1 VLSSRRHSFYIISD
15 SLTAIVTVGLMYN
28 PGGNMIYETAF
39 VVRPDASEE
48 VVNGIKNSLAEAFKA
63 FGAEVLVTDS
73 WGVKTFA
80 QPAESGLKKGAY
92 HYFMYKADGRVNAE
106 IERRFGIN
114 EHLVRHIIVK
124 LGEDKNQADIVK
136 DYKNPNHTQAA
147 DIESEDG
154 FGGEDKDKKMH
165 SKRKSCWFS
174 AKKTSPDWKDP
185 KSYSWLVNEF
195 GKISPARIT
204 GLTPTFQRRANESI
218 KRGRNMLL
226 ISYMSNETAR

>member
-1 VLSSRRHSFYIISD
+1 
-15 SLTAIVTVGLMYN
+15 
-28 PGGNMIYETAF
+28 MIYETAF

-48 VVNGIKNSLAEAFKA
+48 VVNGIKNSLSEAFKQ
-63 FGAEVLVTDS
+63 FGAEVLVNDS

-80 QPAESGLKKGAY
+80 QPTESGLKKGAY
-92 HYFMYKADGRVNAE
+92 HYFMYRGAGDLNAE
-106 IERRFGIN
+106 IERRYRIN
-114 EHLVRHIIVK
+114 ENMVRFIIVK
-124 LGEDKNQADIVK
+124 LGEDKHQAEIVK
-136 DYKNPNHTQAA
+136 GYRNPNHSTAQEGEM
-147 DIESEDG
+147 DDEGG
-154 FGGEDKDKKMH
+154 FGGDDKDKKMH

-185 KSYSWLVNEF
+185 KSYAWLVNEF

-226 ISYMSNETAR
+226 ISYQSNEIAR

>member
-1 VLSSRRHSFYIISD
+1 
-15 SLTAIVTVGLMYN
+15 
-28 PGGNMIYETAF
+28 MIYETAF
-39 VVRPDASEE
+39 VVRPDATEE
-48 VVNGIKNSLAEAFKA
+48 AVASVKNTFAEALKE

-92 HYFMYKADGRVNAE
+92 HYFMYKGAGNLNAE
-106 IERRFGIN
+106 IERRFRIN
-114 EHLVRHIIVK
+114 EALVRFLIVK
-124 LGEDKNQADIVK
+124 LGEDKHQAEIVK
-136 DYKNPNHTQAA
+136 NYKNPNHTQVSG
-147 DIESEDG
+147 DLDEEGG
-154 FGGEDKDKKMH
+154 FAGGEDKDKKMH

-226 ISYMSNETAR
+226 ISYQSNEIAR

>member
-1 VLSSRRHSFYIISD
+1 
-15 SLTAIVTVGLMYN
+15 
-28 PGGNMIYETAF
+28 MIYETAF

-48 VVNGIKNSLAEAFKA
+48 AVAALKTTLGEAFKQ
-63 FGAEVLVTDS
+63 FGAEILVNDS

-92 HYFMYKADGRVNAE
+92 HYFMYKGAGDLNAE
-106 IERRFGIN
+106 IERRYRIN
-114 EHLVRHIIVK
+114 ESLVRFIIVK
-124 LGEDKNQADIVK
+124 LGDDKMQADIVK
-136 DYKNPNHTQAA
+136 NYKNPNHSTAA
-147 DIESEDG
+147 EGEIDDEGG

-204 GLTPTFQRRANESI
+204 GLTPTFQRRANEAI

-226 ISYMSNETAR
+226 ISYQSNDTAR

>member
-1 VLSSRRHSFYIISD
+1 
-15 SLTAIVTVGLMYN
+15 
-28 PGGNMIYETAF
+28 MIYETAF

-48 VVNGIKNSLAEAFKA
+48 AIASIKTGLTESFKT
-63 FGAEVLVTDS
+63 FGAEILVNDS

-80 QPAESGLKKGAY
+80 QPTESGLKKGAY
-92 HYFMYKADGRVNAE
+92 HYFMYKGAGDLNAE
-106 IERRFGIN
+106 IERRYRIN
-114 EHLVRHIIVK
+114 ENLVRFIIVK
-124 LGEDKNQADIVK
+124 LGEDKHQEEIVK
-136 DYKNPNHTQAA
+136 GYTNPNNAKVDQAEM
-147 DIESEDG
+147 DEEGG
-154 FGGEDKDKKMH
+154 FGGGEDKDKKMH

-185 KSYSWLVNEF
+185 KSYAWLVNEF

-226 ISYMSNETAR
+226 ISYQSNETAR

>member
-1 VLSSRRHSFYIISD
+1 
-15 SLTAIVTVGLMYN
+15 
-28 PGGNMIYETAF
+28 MIYETAF

-48 VVNGIKNSLAEAFKA
+48 VVASIKNSLTETFKQ
-63 FGAEVLVTDS
+63 FGAEVLVNDS

-80 QPAESGLKKGAY
+80 QPTESGLKKGAY
-92 HYFMYKADGRVNAE
+92 HYFMYKGAGNLNAE
-106 IERRFGIN
+106 IERKFRIN
-114 EHLVRHIIVK
+114 ENLVRYLIIK
-124 LGEDKNQADIVK
+124 LGEDKHQDEIVK
-136 DYKNPNHTQAA
+136 AYKNPNHTQAA
-147 DIESEDG
+147 QVEDE
-154 FGGEDKDKKMH
+154 FGGDDKDKKMH

-204 GLTPTFQRRANESI
+204 GLTPTFQRRANEAI

-226 ISYMSNETAR
+226 ISYQSNEVAR

>member
-1 VLSSRRHSFYIISD
+1 
-15 SLTAIVTVGLMYN
+15 
-28 PGGNMIYETAF
+28 MIYETAF

-48 VVNGIKNSLAEAFKA
+48 AVNAIKTALTDTFKEY
-63 FGAEVLVTDS
+63 GAEVLVNDS

-80 QPAESGLKKGAY
+80 QPTESGLKKGAY
-92 HYFMYKADGRVNAE
+92 HYFMYKGAGNLNAE
-106 IERRFGIN
+106 IERKFLIN
-114 EHLVRHIIVK
+114 ESLVRHLIIK
-124 LGEDKNQADIVK
+124 LGNDKDQADIVK
-136 DYKNPNHTQAA
+136 NYKNPNHTQAA
-147 DIESEDG
+147 DVDDEG
-154 FGGEDKDKKMH
+154 FGGGEDKDKKMH

-204 GLTPTFQRRANESI
+204 GLTPTFQRRANEAI

-226 ISYMSNETAR
+226 ISYQSNETAR

>member
-1 VLSSRRHSFYIISD
+1 
-15 SLTAIVTVGLMYN
+15 
-28 PGGNMIYETAF
+28 MIYETAF

-48 VVNGIKNSLAEAFKA
+48 VVNSIKNSLTEVFKE
-63 FGAEVLVTDS
+63 FGAEVLVNDS

-80 QPAESGLKKGAY
+80 QPTESGLKKGAY
-92 HYFMYKADGRVNAE
+92 HYFMYKGKGAINAE

-114 EHLVRHIIVK
+114 ENLVRHIIVK
-124 LGEDKNQADIVK
+124 LGEDKHQDSIVK
-136 DYKNPNHTQAA
+136 NYKNPNHTQAA
-147 DIESEDG
+147 QIDDE

-195 GKISPARIT
+195 GKISPGRIT

-226 ISYMSNETAR
+226 ISYQSNETAR

>member
-1 VLSSRRHSFYIISD
+1 
-15 SLTAIVTVGLMYN
+15 
-28 PGGNMIYETAF
+28 MIYETAF

-48 VVNGIKNSLAEAFKA
+48 AVASIKTGLTESFKQ
-63 FGAEVLVTDS
+63 FGAEVLVNDS

-92 HYFMYKADGRVNAE
+92 HYFMYKGKGDLNAE
-106 IERRFGIN
+106 IERRYRIN
-114 EHLVRHIIVK
+114 ENMVRFIIIK
-124 LGEDKNQADIVK
+124 LGEDKHQEEIVK
-136 DYKNPNHTQAA
+136 GYTNPNNAKVDQAEM
-147 DIESEDG
+147 DEEGG
-154 FGGEDKDKKMH
+154 FGGGEDKDKKMH

-185 KSYSWLVNEF
+185 KSYGWLVNEF
-195 GKISPARIT
+195 GKISPARMT

-226 ISYMSNETAR
+226 ISYQSNETAR

>member
-1 VLSSRRHSFYIISD
+1 VLISFDIHFTYFY
-15 SLTAIVTVGLMYN
+15 SLAAIVSVGYLY

-48 VVNGIKNSLAEAFKA
+48 VVNSVKNSLSEVFKK
-63 FGAEVLVTDS
+63 FGAEVLVNDS

-80 QPAESGLKKGAY
+80 QPTEAGLKKGAY
-92 HYFMYKADGRVNAE
+92 HYFMYRGAGELNAE
-106 IERRFGIN
+106 ILRRYGIN
-114 EHLVRHIIVK
+114 EHIVRNIIVK
-124 LGEDKNQADIVK
+124 LGDDKQQDSIVK
-136 DYKNPNHTQAA
+136 NYKNPNHSNA
-147 DIESEDG
+147 ESGESDEE
-154 FGGEDKDKKMH
+154 GGYGDDKDKKMH

-195 GKISPARIT
+195 GKISPARVT
-204 GLTPTFQRRANESI
+204 GLTPKFQRRANESI

-226 ISYMSNETAR
+226 ISYQSNETAR

>member
-1 VLSSRRHSFYIISD
+1 
-15 SLTAIVTVGLMYN
+15 
-28 PGGNMIYETAF
+28 MIYETAF

-48 VVNGIKNSLAEAFKA
+48 VVNQIKSSLSEAFKQ
-63 FGAEVLVTDS
+63 FGAEVLVNDS

-80 QPAESGLKKGAY
+80 QPTESGLKKGAY
-92 HYFMYKADGRVNAE
+92 HYFMYRGAGDLNAE
-106 IERRFGIN
+106 IERRYRIN
-114 EHLVRHIIVK
+114 ENLVRFIIVK
-124 LGEDKNQADIVK
+124 LGEDKHQGDIVK
-136 DYKNPNHTQAA
+136 KYKNPNHATEAQGEM
-147 DIESEDG
+147 DDEGG
-154 FGGEDKDKKMH
+154 FGGDDKDKKMH

-185 KSYSWLVNEF
+185 KSYAWLVNEF

-226 ISYMSNETAR
+226 ISYQSNEIAR

>member
-1 VLSSRRHSFYIISD
+1 
-15 SLTAIVTVGLMYN
+15 
-28 PGGNMIYETAF
+28 MIYETAF

-48 VVNGIKNSLAEAFKA
+48 VVASIKNALTQTFSE
-63 FGAEVLVTDS
+63 FGAEVLVNDS

-80 QPAESGLKKGAY
+80 QPTESGLKKGAY
-92 HYFMYKADGRVNAE
+92 HYFMYKGAGNLNAE
-106 IERRFGIN
+106 IERKFRIN
-114 EHLVRHIIVK
+114 EHLVRHMIIKLGDDKQQDAIVK
-124 LGEDKNQADIVK
+124 N
-136 DYKNPNHTQAA
+136 YKNPNHTQAA
-147 DIESEDG
+147 DVDSEEG

-174 AKKTSPDWKDP
+174 AMKTSPDWKDP

-204 GLTPTFQRRANESI
+204 GLTPTFQRRANEAI

-226 ISYMSNETAR
+226 ISYQSNETAR

>member
-1 VLSSRRHSFYIISD
+1 
-15 SLTAIVTVGLMYN
+15 
-28 PGGNMIYETAF
+28 MIYETAF

-48 VVNGIKNSLAEAFKA
+48 VVSSIKNSLAEVFKEY
-63 FGAEVLVTDS
+63 GAEVLVNDS

-80 QPAESGLKKGAY
+80 QPTESGLKKGAY
-92 HYFMYKADGRVNAE
+92 HYFMYKANGNVNAE
-106 IERRFGIN
+106 IERRFRIN
-114 EHLVRHIIVK
+114 ENLVRFLIVK
-124 LGEDKNQADIVK
+124 LGDDKKQAEIVK
-136 DYKNPNHTQAA
+136 NYKNPNHTQAA
-147 DIESEDG
+147 DIEEEG
-154 FGGEDKDKKMH
+154 FGGGEDKDKKMH

-204 GLTPTFQRRANESI
+204 GLTPKFQRRANESI

-226 ISYMSNETAR
+226 ISYQSNEIAR

>member
-1 VLSSRRHSFYIISD
+1 
-15 SLTAIVTVGLMYN
+15 
-28 PGGNMIYETAF
+28 MIYETAF

-48 VVNGIKNSLAEAFKA
+48 VVNSIKSSLTETFKE
-63 FGAEVLVTDS
+63 FGAEVLVNDS

-80 QPAESGLKKGAY
+80 QPTESGLKKGSY
-92 HYFMYKADGRVNAE
+92 HYFMYKGAGNLNAE
-106 IERRFGIN
+106 IERKFSIN
-114 EHLVRHIIVK
+114 ENMVRHLIIK
-124 LGEDKNQADIVK
+124 LGEDKHQDQIVK
-136 DYKNPNHTQAA
+136 NYKNPNHTQAA
-147 DIESEDG
+147 ADVDDEG
-154 FGGEDKDKKMH
+154 GYGGEDKDKKMH

-204 GLTPTFQRRANESI
+204 GLTPTFQRRANEAI

-226 ISYMSNETAR
+226 ISYQSNETAR

>member
-1 VLSSRRHSFYIISD
+1 
-15 SLTAIVTVGLMYN
+15 
-28 PGGNMIYETAF
+28 MIYETAF

-48 VVNGIKNSLAEAFKA
+48 ALASVKNALGEAFKE
-63 FGAEVLVTDS
+63 FGAEVLVTDT

-80 QPAESGLKKGAY
+80 QPTESGLKKGAY
-92 HYFMYKADGRVNAE
+92 HYFMYKGAGNINAE
-106 IERRFGIN
+106 IERRFKIN
-114 EHLVRHIIVK
+114 ENLVRHLIIKLGDDDQQAEIVK
-124 LGEDKNQADIVK
+124 G
-136 DYKNPNHTQAA
+136 YKNPNHSQANA
-147 DIESEDG
+147 DLDDEGG
-154 FGGEDKDKKMH
+154 FGGGEDKDKKMH

-204 GLTPTFQRRANESI
+204 GLTPKFQRRANEAI

-226 ISYMSNETAR
+226 ISYQSNETAR